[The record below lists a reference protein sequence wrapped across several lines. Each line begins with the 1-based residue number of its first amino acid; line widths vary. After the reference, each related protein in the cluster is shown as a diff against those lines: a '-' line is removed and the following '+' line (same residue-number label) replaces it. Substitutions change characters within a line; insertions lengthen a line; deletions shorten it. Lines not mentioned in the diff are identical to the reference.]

1 MIDKFRA
8 KFVEE
13 SMDNIH
19 DLEEALLLLEQDMNN
34 KELIERIFRA
44 MHSLKGGGAMFGFN
58 HLSEFTHHLET
69 IFDYVRT
76 GKTPVS
82 SELISLTFSAIDQ
95 INFLL
100 KTGDLTREEDLTE
113 QQNFINRLQSF
124 LTGAEAASPAVK
136 PGASASQPVQA
147 DSGEKSYLI
156 SFIPQE
162 DLLKNGT
169 NPLYLLDDLHA
180 MGQALTLAFK
190 HKIPSLDLLDVSTNY
205 CFWQIILSTADSMNE
220 IRDVFIFV
228 EDECEL
234 HIDQVSETNIVAKPE
249 IQPIVEKA
257 LQSKALLTIEDF
269 KKSEWSRVEEQKE
282 SDDKKKALLKEH
294 KISSIRV
301 SSHKIDELV
310 TLVSEMVTIQAQLSL
325 YAENSGDPTIM
336 ALTENIQKLT
346 RQLRDNAFDVSL
358 IPLQSELMRFQ
369 RLVRDLSKEQ
379 KKDIDFIIEGGDL
392 ELDKNIIEHLTDP
405 LLHILRNSVDHGIEL
420 PEERIAAGKSPK
432 GVIVFKAFHSGANV
446 IIEVSDDGK
455 GIDPDFILQK
465 AINKGLVEPG
475 TDLDKKE
482 IFDLLFI
489 SGFSTRDAVSDVSG
503 RGVGMDVVRRKIANI
518 RGEVSLES
526 EKGKGTIITIRLPL
540 TLSIIDGLLVK
551 VSENQY
557 VIPISAIEQI
567 YAFDQ
572 SQIKNTFN
580 NVVVINNEQIP
591 YVSMRDLFNEP
602 KAENDIIQMVLI
614 RSEEKKLGVMVDT
627 VIGEYQTVVKPLGR
641 YLKKQQIISGAS
653 IMGDGTI
660 SMVIDTSKL
669 FHSRKT
675 RKVTQ
680 VEL

>member
-19 DLEEALLLLEQDMNN
+19 DLEEALLLLEKDMNN

-76 GKTPVS
+76 GKTQVS

-113 QQNFINRLQSF
+113 QKSFINRLQSF
-124 LTGAEAASPAVK
+124 LTGSET
-136 PGASASQPVQA
+136 ASQPAKTAASVSQPA
-147 DSGEKSYLI
+147 PAETGENSFLI
-156 SFIPQE
+156 SFIPHE

-180 MGQALTLAFK
+180 MGNAITLAYT
-190 HKIPSLDLLDVSTNY
+190 HKTPSLDLLDVSNNY
-205 CFWQIILSTADSMNE
+205 CFWQVILSTADSMNE

-234 HIDQVSETNIVAKPE
+234 HIDQIAETNLVNKPE
-249 IQPIVEKA
+249 INALVEKA
-257 LQSKALLTIEDF
+257 IQTNTLLTVDDF
-269 KKSEWSRVEEQKE
+269 KKSEWTRVEEQKE

-325 YAENSGDPTIM
+325 YAENSGDPTIV

-379 KKDIDFIIEGGDL
+379 KKDVDFIIEGGDL

-432 GVIVFKAFHSGANV
+432 GTIVFKAYHSGANV

-465 AINKGLVEPG
+465 AIKKGLVEPG
-475 TDLDKKE
+475 VDLDKKE
-482 IFDLLFI
+482 ILDLLFI

-526 EKGKGTIITIRLPL
+526 EKGKGTILSIRLPL

-567 YAFDQ
+567 YAFEQ
-572 SQIKNTFN
+572 SEIKNTFN
-580 NVVVINNEQIP
+580 NVVVVNNEQIP
-591 YVSMRDLFNEP
+591 FVTMRDLFNEP
-602 KAENDIIQMVLI
+602 KAQDDKYQMVLI
-614 RSEEKKLGVMVDT
+614 RSEEKKLGVMVDA

-641 YLKKQQIISGAS
+641 YLEKQQIISGAS

-660 SMVIDTSKL
+660 SMVIDTSRL
-669 FHSRKT
+669 FLSRKS
-675 RKVTQ
+675 RKVTL
-680 VEL
+680 EH